1 MASRSSHGGVMIE
14 SEISRSEPLPSMWIV
29 LLLRIRQAEERDRV
43 LTDWMENV
51 FGIHLSQV
59 EKQRL
64 R

>member
-1 MASRSSHGGVMIE
+1 MIE